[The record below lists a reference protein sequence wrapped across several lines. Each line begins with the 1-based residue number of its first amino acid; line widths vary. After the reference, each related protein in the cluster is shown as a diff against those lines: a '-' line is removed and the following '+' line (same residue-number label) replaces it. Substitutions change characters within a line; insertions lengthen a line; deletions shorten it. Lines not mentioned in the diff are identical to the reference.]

1 MTSFVSCSP
10 CISGVC
16 VVQHCVTSPLCN
28 TATLLHERCD
38 SSHNAVLPVCR
49 TLRTQTCA
57 RECPS
62 CPCMSRV
69 FSIALPRTLLPSRK
83 SPKSTSSGILNAM
96 PSPHNMSRSSSP
108 RMSRAI
114 NVSRTF
120 SLSHKQNGS
129 LAPTPRVVITLKTL
143 TRVKRGNMSLLLD
156 DFDPAD
162 QVNPVDQVN
171 HVDQVNSANRVAG
184 FHVNMTYSSKNMTY
198 SSKNIISSLL
208 GTSSTTNYD
217 GPRRRRMYVCMYVCL
232 FVCLF
237 CVCVMS
243 ECICIRSVCAIIVY
257 VPHVLV

>member
-83 SPKSTSSGILNAM
+83 SPKSTSSGILNAT
-96 PSPHNMSRSSSP
+96 PSSHMSRSSSP

-114 NVSRTF
+114 SASRTF
-120 SLSHKQNGS
+120 SLSHKQNGL
-129 LAPTPRVVITLKTL
+129 LAPTPRVVTTLKTL

-162 QVNPVDQVN
+162 QVNPVDRVN
-171 HVDQVNSANRVAG
+171 HVDQVDSANRFAG
-184 FHVNMTYSSKNMTY
+184 FHVNMTYSSKN
-198 SSKNIISSLL
+198 IISSHL

-217 GPRRRRMYVCMYVCL
+217 GPRRRRMYVCISVCL
-232 FVCLF
+232 FVCF
-237 CVCVMS
+237 
-243 ECICIRSVCAIIVY
+243 VY
-257 VPHVLV
+257 VSCLNVYVYVVYVRL